1 MSIAGAEGG
10 RQHNYPFNVPGFE
23 TRFHQLLMGMTRE
36 MKILRRHGRADTVL
50 LFILLC
56 TVSIALVLVARERVR
71 MLDELAF
78 HWGGGVLPARSEP
91 HVVVIL
97 QPADCIQNTTP
108 LQEMANLL
116 LRGGLPVSG
125 LLSVDRRQGSLTRA
139 MIADS
144 PLPFD
149 LTPVTAEYIAVGLQ
163 AIGIRSTPV
172 VVLVDGDGRVRY
184 LAPFEEGNMAARVE
198 LFLQLSATLE

>member
-1 MSIAGAEGG
+1 
-10 RQHNYPFNVPGFE
+10 
-23 TRFHQLLMGMTRE
+23 
-36 MKILRRHGRADTVL
+36 MKILRKHGRADAFL

-56 TVSIALVLVARERVR
+56 TVSTVLILVAQEQPR

-91 HVVVIL
+91 HVVLIL
-97 QPADCIQNTTP
+97 QPADCVQNTTA

-125 LLSVDRRQGSLTRA
+125 LLSVDRREGSLMRA
-139 MIADS
+139 AVTADP

-149 LTPVTAEYIAVGLQ
+149 LTPVKAARIAVGLRT
-163 AIGIRSTPV
+163 IGIRSTPV
-172 VVLVDGDGRVRY
+172 AVLVDGDGRVRY
-184 LAPFEEGNMAARVE
+184 LAPFEEGNVVASVE
-198 LFLQLSATLE
+198 LVLQLSRTLTPDEHQ